1 MFSSPILRK
10 LKRAIRGKRGG
21 KPAKLSGARLASLDL
36 VIDSIDIHEGGLRL
50 SVRPPMPAV
59 NILLQLSTKGGKV
72 ICTHAVDAQLVRI
85 APGVP
90 VEMQMPLDARSLQ
103 PGTAHYLIDVSQGAF
118 HAHRSLALLAGEESI
133 DFGYSKVEAFLQT
146 RALVDVPVERVVPK
160 GRDELVSM
168 SHLEDEDFVQ
178 YCYFWLL
185 GRDADPVGLQHYLKA
200 MNEGLSRLDLI
211 AGMYRSE
218 ESVTFRRLSPVSL
231 SGQAAFP
238 FSAAHDRMRLAMG
251 AVTRNPLGEMY

>member
-10 LKRAIRGKRGG
+10 LKRAIRGKRRG
-21 KPAKLSGARLASLDL
+21 KPAKLSGVRLASMDL

-50 SVRPPMPAV
+50 SVRPPMPAE
-59 NILLQLSTKGGKV
+59 NILVQLSTKGGQV
-72 ICTHAVDAQLVRI
+72 ICTHVADAQLVRI

-90 VEMQMPLDARSLQ
+90 VELQMSLEARSLL
-103 PGTAHYLIDVSQGAF
+103 PGTAHYLIDVCQGAF
-118 HAHRSLALLAGEESI
+118 HAYRSLALMVREEGVDLA
-133 DFGYSKVEAFLQT
+133 YPKVEAFLRT
-146 RALVDVPVERVVPK
+146 RALIDVPVERVVPQ

-168 SHLEDEDFVQ
+168 NHLDDEDFVQ

-185 GRDADPVGLQHYLKA
+185 GRDADPVGLQQYLRA
-200 MNEGLSRLDLI
+200 MSDGLSRQDLI
-211 AGMYRSE
+211 AGMYKSE
-218 ESVTFRRLSPVSL
+218 ESVNFRRLSPVSL

-251 AVTRNPLGEMY
+251 AVTNEHT